1 MSLYESTLIVS
12 REKLCSWGFQIKI
25 TTKAVIPMAMTMKRK
40 KNNTKKIQVL
50 KEHALWNSGQ
60 HKEPEFFDETSMS
73 CLYIS
78 VCPEKIVW
86 LLS

>member
-12 REKLCSWGFQIKI
+12 REKLFSWGFQIKI
-25 TTKAVIPMAMTMKRK
+25 TT

-60 HKEPEFFDETSMS
+60 HKEPEFFNETSMS

>member
-1 MSLYESTLIVS
+1 
-12 REKLCSWGFQIKI
+12 
-25 TTKAVIPMAMTMKRK
+25 MAMTMKRK
-40 KNNTKKIQVL
+40 KNNTKKKQVL

-73 CLYIS
+73 CLHIS
-78 VCPEKIVW
+78 VCSEKIVW

>member
-1 MSLYESTLIVS
+1 
-12 REKLCSWGFQIKI
+12 
-25 TTKAVIPMAMTMKRK
+25 MKRK

-50 KEHALWNSGQ
+50 KEHAVWNSGQ